1 MKMIFLHYNVLTE
14 INLTLVGRSDL
25 ERWGLTTDVTNYDNV
40 KQLCLL
46 SLCPEP
52 GTWNVMC
59 CFFLYQICKHLCQ
72 FIYMCYTN
80 TQHRS
85 DCTIGYWR
93 KRSLLWNING
103 FVFIFTVCK
112 FYKSLCMVLKSPP
125 ELGYVT
131 TWLSPLPQSVLGH
144 WQVVS
149 GLIIN
154 VIIINLVC
162 YSLVVYDKWMINKIW
177 SISVSTV
184 TDNNLRENYETKCW
198 CWLEPLTTLIIH
210 NW

>member
-1 MKMIFLHYNVLTE
+1 MFISFSVWLVHFFQLNFTKNKVTSIFYTVVVLT
-14 INLTLVGRSDL
+14 LTFKSA
-25 ERWGLTTDVTNYDNV
+25 
-40 KQLCLL
+40 
-46 SLCPEP
+46 
-52 GTWNVMC
+52 
-59 CFFLYQICKHLCQ
+59 I
-72 FIYMCYTN
+72 
-80 TQHRS
+80 
-85 DCTIGYWR
+85 
-93 KRSLLWNING
+93 
-103 FVFIFTVCK
+103 FIFTECK

-162 YSLVVYDKWMINKIW
+162 YSLDVYDKWMINKIW

-184 TDNNLRENYETKCW
+184 TDNNLRENYETKYW
-198 CWLEPLTTLIIH
+198 CWLKPLSTLIIH
-210 NW
+210 